1 MVESHVERVTIGGGF
16 LDPTANLAAT
26 TAMGALSKFLLE
38 LLLKKRWIQLNTN
51 IHILQSSA
59 FSSF

>member
-38 LLLKKRWIQLNTN
+38 LLLKKRWI
-51 IHILQSSA
+51 H
-59 FSSF
+59 